1 MSEKSPRSD
10 RVDVTCPCCRTRLV
24 VDTENG
30 EILAQERPEQDVEKT
45 FDAAMKQVHDG
56 AGRREDA
63 FKKALDRNRRLDD
76 VLEKKFEEARKKAE
90 QDPDKRPFNPLDA
103 D

>member
-1 MSEKSPRSD
+1 MAEKGD
-10 RVDVTCPCCRTRLV
+10 RVELTCPCCRTQLV
-24 VDTENG
+24 VDTDSG
-30 EILAQERPEQDVEKT
+30 EILSEVRPRPDVDKT
-45 FDAAMKQVHDG
+45 FDAAMKQVREG

-63 FKKALDRNRRLDD
+63 FEKALDRNRRLDD

-90 QDPDKRPFNPLDA
+90 KDPDKRPFNPLDA

>member
-1 MSEKSPRSD
+1 MPQETD
-10 RVDVTCPCCRTRLV
+10 RVDVTCPCCRTQLV
-24 VDTENG
+24 VDTDSG
-30 EILAQERPEQDVEKT
+30 EVLSEVRPKQDTEKT
-45 FDAAMKQVHDG
+45 FDAAMKKVHDG

-63 FKKALDRNRRLDD
+63 FEKALDRNRRLED

-90 QDPDKRPFNPLDA
+90 KDPDKRPFNPLDA